1 MLVNSELC
9 LPSLLAPADK
19 QLKARL
25 EQAAGAE
32 ALLHICR
39 VGFPQHALL
48 VSVSLRRETSDGCVC
63 VWGADIVGMLE
74 LPAKDVQKTTS
85 VQEAPKAH

>member
-48 VSVSLRRETSDGCVC
+48 VSVSLRRETSNGCV
-63 VWGADIVGMLE
+63 WGGADIVGMLE

>member
-63 VWGADIVGMLE
+63 VGVGRHCWHVGTACQRCPE
-74 LPAKDVQKTTS
+74 DNKCTGGS
-85 VQEAPKAH
+85 